1 MLWVDKHRPK
11 HLDGLTHHE
20 TLTNRLTKLS
30 QSKADLPNLLFY
42 GPSGAGKKTRVNAL
56 LRSIYGNGVDKIK
69 LERRVFKHPNGNKTI
84 EVTTLSSNYHLEV
97 NPSDVGNNDRFIIQE
112 MIKELAQ
119 SVRIDTA
126 TPSSS
131 NFSSSLTSSSAAAN
145 DNDSEQAQPKYKVIV
160 LTEADRLSRA
170 AQHALRRT
178 MEKYVTTSRL
188 ILVCESFSKII
199 DPLRSRC
206 LSIRVPSPT
215 NLEIS
220 LILKKVAKSEGLQA
234 PDDFLK
240 KVSESS
246 HRSLRKALLILE
258 ACRVQQYPFT
268 ADQTIQVPDW
278 ERYIAMLSQHL
289 LKNQSP
295 QA

>member
-11 HLDGLTHHE
+11 HLDDLTHHE
-20 TLTNRLTKLS
+20 TLTNRLIKLS
-30 QSKADLPNLLFY
+30 QAKADLPNLLFY

-119 SVRIDTA
+119 SVRIDT
-126 TPSSS
+126 TT
-131 NFSSSLTSSSAAAN
+131 SSLTSSSSSAAASSGN
-145 DNDSEQAQPKYKVIV
+145 DNDSDQAQPKYKVIV

-215 NLEIS
+215 NMEIS

-234 PDDFLK
+234 PDEFLN
-240 KVSESS
+240 KVSDNS

-268 ADQTIQVPDW
+268 ADQAIQVPDW
-278 ERYIAMLSQHL
+278 ERYIAMLAQHL